1 MEQPTVWSVLG
12 MVSSLVK
19 DIASIMALVSSGL
32 ISILTLIS
40 GFTKK
45 RLKRMGGLWES
56 AILGLL
62 FGIVGFFAKLFDSTM
77 PNGFVFQLSQ
87 TMIGMLLFMSLF
99 MLISSIVL
107 SRMSQKV

>member
-1 MEQPTVWSVLG
+1 MEQPTVWSILG

-19 DIASIMALVSSGL
+19 DIASIIALVSSGL
-32 ISILTLIS
+32 IFILTLIS

-62 FGIVGFFAKLFDSTM
+62 FGIVGFTAKLFDITM
-77 PNGFVFQLSQ
+77 PNGFVFQFSQ
-87 TMIGMLLFMSLF
+87 PIIGIMLFISLL
-99 MLISSIVL
+99 MLVSSAVL
-107 SRMSQKV
+107 SRMSHKG